1 VYESYNLNQ
10 LKKQYK
16 RLKWTVSNNRKEI
29 YKRVKEIEE
38 LQQAILLNNRDI
50 KSLKRE
56 IKKRRRERDGVSK
69 GDQKTG

>member
-56 IKKRRRERDGVSK
+56 IKKRRRERDGQSSC
-69 GDQKTG
+69 